1 MKQEVILKKGGIVL
15 SRDRDFLVGIATHD
29 ETAEFPSEGVPIFY
43 DLDDM
48 NPLPFRLFKGRDG
61 TFYIE

>member
-15 SRDRDFLVGIATHD
+15 SRNRDFLVGIITHD
-29 ETAEFPSEGVPIFY
+29 GTSEFPREGVPVYY
-43 DLDDM
+43 DLADM
-48 NPLPFRLFKGRDG
+48 NPMPFKLFKDSDG